1 MSDANYRRSMCSSRC
16 LRELTP
22 SIRRLT
28 PFPAEPMHAD
38 TELLDLAE
46 DMEQLLRYDRQSII
60 QKWALTDVD
69 TQRAARRQ

>member
-1 MSDANYRRSMCSSRC
+1 
-16 LRELTP
+16 
-22 SIRRLT
+22 
-28 PFPAEPMHAD
+28 MHAD